1 VFAPAGTPTAIID
14 RLNEEINRL
23 QKSDAVRSKIE
34 GQNMVVPVS
43 RNAREF
49 AASIKKDAAIW
60 QGLARVTNLKDK

>member
-1 VFAPAGTPTAIID
+1 
-14 RLNEEINRL
+14 
-23 QKSDAVRSKIE
+23 
-34 GQNMVVPVS
+34 MVVPVS